1 MNATAR
7 AGSNIA
13 FIKYW
18 GVADAALNLPL
29 TNSISMTLDRLYTVT
44 TVNFDDALDADVIVI
59 DGAERRGDARRRA
72 VQQLDRLRQL
82 AKIETKAEVQS
93 RNNFPMGA
101 GIASSASAFAALTL
115 AASEALG
122 LGLDP

>member
-72 VQQLDRLRQL
+72 VQQLDRLRGVR
-82 AKIETKAEVQS
+82 AAAARHDGGEAEQGVAVGQ
-93 RNNFPMGA
+93 
-101 GIASSASAFAALTL
+101 
-115 AASEALG
+115 G
-122 LGLDP
+122 LVD